1 MFASR
6 VLSRRAT
13 RQLVRTRQFGAQA
26 QEYEGLEKTVRTY
39 LPKDEHVSALYN
51 FTPPHTRLG
60 IFFVQIFPL
69 FLVHNLARAAARLL
83 LLVVLSLRHVLCL
96 YLLAM
101 RWCPPAFSAV
111 FVPLFSEQQ
120 TACNENPYISLI

>member
-26 QEYEGLEKTVRTY
+26 QEYEGMEKTVRTY

-51 FTPPHTRLG
+51 FTPPHTHALG
-60 IFFVQIFPL
+60 FFLSKSFPF
-69 FLVHNLARAAARLL
+69 FLSIIWREGPPDCYCWSCYRCGTSSACICWRCAGVPPHFRQ
-83 LLVVLSLRHVLCL
+83 VLYPSSLSNRQH
-96 YLLAM
+96 AM
-101 RWCPPAFSAV
+101 RILTFP
-111 FVPLFSEQQ
+111 
-120 TACNENPYISLI
+120 